1 MDISTL
7 EKIYTMTVNG
17 STFHIHKADDT
28 CYYVVVIGEDG
39 LLDDQP
45 VACKTRLHAFEM
57 IRYYVN
63 LEITEAIDASYALV

>member
-17 STFHIHKADDT
+17 CVYHIHKADDT

-45 VACKTRLHAFEM
+45 VACPTKLTAFEM
-57 IRYYVN
+57 LRYYVN
-63 LEITEAIDASYALV
+63 LDITEALTTV